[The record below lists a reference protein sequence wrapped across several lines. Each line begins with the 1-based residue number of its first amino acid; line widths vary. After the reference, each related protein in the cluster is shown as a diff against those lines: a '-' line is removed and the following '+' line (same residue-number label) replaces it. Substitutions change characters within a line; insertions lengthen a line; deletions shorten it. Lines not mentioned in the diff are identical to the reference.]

1 MKRDL
6 KIFTDNIDP
15 EATNQIYT
23 LMNQAPF
30 TGEKVRVM
38 PDAHYGANCV
48 VGFTSTL
55 GDKII
60 PNVLGVDLG
69 CGMFTAEL
77 GKAEIS
83 FFELDNFI
91 KSKIP
96 YGSGYRK
103 EVHAE
108 ELIGKLHCLNK
119 LRDMDRLYG
128 SLGTLG
134 GGNHFIEIDEDEEKI
149 CYLCNEYPAASA
161 D

>member
-55 GDKII
+55 GD
-60 PNVLGVDLG
+60 
-69 CGMFTAEL
+69 
-77 GKAEIS
+77 
-83 FFELDNFI
+83 
-91 KSKIP
+91 
-96 YGSGYRK
+96 
-103 EVHAE
+103 
-108 ELIGKLHCLNK
+108 
-119 LRDMDRLYG
+119 
-128 SLGTLG
+128 
-134 GGNHFIEIDEDEEKI
+134 
-149 CYLCNEYPAASA
+149 
-161 D
+161 